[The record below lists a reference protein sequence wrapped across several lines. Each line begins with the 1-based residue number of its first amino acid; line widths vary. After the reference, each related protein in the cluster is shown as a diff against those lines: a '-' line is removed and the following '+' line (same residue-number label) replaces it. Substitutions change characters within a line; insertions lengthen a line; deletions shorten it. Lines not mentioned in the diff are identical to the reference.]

1 MKASDL
7 LPRQRRLA
15 RIGII
20 SERELLN
27 SKQTRINGWVW
38 AIVLITALALAGAA
52 QASEGG
58 LVLVPEFISHFFG
71 GEDHGTFWVL
81 PIFLVFFSLLAFPA
95 NALLYKPIFRVLDE
109 RKARTV
115 GTRQR
120 AEKIMIDADNT
131 LAHYERALREVREEA
146 ENDRKGQ
153 AAAAREESVSATA
166 AARAESENEMERAR
180 SEISEALEEARQTLR
195 SEAQELA
202 NEAASRVLGR
212 TL

>member
-1 MKASDL
+1 LK
-7 LPRQRRLA
+7 
-15 RIGII
+15 
-20 SERELLN
+20 
-27 SKQTRINGWVW
+27 SKHTRINGWVW

-58 LVLVPEFISHFFG
+58 LVLVPEFTG
-71 GEDHGTFWVL
+71 KL
-81 PIFLVFFSLLAFPA
+81 PILIVLFLLLVFPA

-120 AEKIMIDADNT
+120 AEKIMSDADNT